1 MSVGFV
7 AYVKRWMHDGKGLL
21 ASKSVSVLHCSPHGL
36 CWYLIQTVL
45 VMLELKWGQQKKNYH
60 YCPQNSIVD
69 GVLTSQM
76 LRINLLWRY
85 FRLPGACIKFLI
97 NHTKTW
103 YSFFTSYEGKNPEV
117 PPGKYFYMAAYFTV
131 CIFLFN
137 SESRMFLLTISN
149 SCILSLLDVFTSP
162 LDLILMV
169 N

>member
-1 MSVGFV
+1 MSVVFV

-36 CWYLIQTVL
+36 CRYLIQTVL

-76 LRINLLWRY
+76 LRINLLWKY

-103 YSFFTSYEGKNPEV
+103 YSFFTSYEGKNPDV

-131 CIFLFN
+131 CIFFSIRNLGF
-137 SESRMFLLTISN
+137 FYLQYLIVV
-149 SCILSLLDVFTSP
+149 SCLCWTCSHHLWTWSLW
-162 LDLILMV
+162 
-169 N
+169 